1 MLSSFLSLLSVF
13 FFVYF
18 PQHGLVVS
26 MPLLPTNK
34 VITAASATKRDREI
48 ANLVALKAGKDINKQ
63 LYWHY
68 RGYLINVNTGKPI
81 ASIEGLERVS
91 PIQNFPMTISPIGR
105 YGKGNGTISGNA
117 TDFKLGYITDKTFV
131 YTECGKYLYFFP
143 VSMSLKSFNP

>member
-63 LYWHY
+63 LYWARRGGSAASGHHFGCTRLEY
-68 RGYLINVNTGKPI
+68 R
-81 ASIEGLERVS
+81 AAAARS
-91 PIQNFPMTISPIGR
+91 
-105 YGKGNGTISGNA
+105 A
-117 TDFKLGYITDKTFV
+117 
-131 YTECGKYLYFFP
+131 
-143 VSMSLKSFNP
+143 